1 MISNIIIAQS
11 KGNNDSSANN
21 NSPHDKV
28 ESKNIKAIPKQNS
41 KNDNDV
47 LKNQKE
53 DPLLEYISSSREI
66 TQKEVN
72 DAPLLIIDEDSNG
85 TLFNKTQVK
94 INAAGLIGG
103 RNAKDGVAIF
113 GQANAIINDKFKAD
127 FELQFKD
134 PLPYPYIFAIYYQRD
149 TKNYYIR
156 GYSGKSSDN
165 RILFVKLSGNYSLTI
180 RQKEIISAGNV
191 IFQITPLEGNKLE
204 IENLSKKLPNED
216 KNKRIFDPSETKE
229 ITIGR
234 DPKCTFAFPKDK
246 SFSRCQTTFIFEEQE
261 NTWRIIDGSKT
272 KSSTNGTWTFGTHSF
287 EIKDQMTVEI
297 LTTKVKFTLL
307 ENDK

>member
-134 PLPYPYIFAIYYQRD
+134 PLTYAYRFAIY
-149 TKNYYIR
+149 
-156 GYSGKSSDN
+156 
-165 RILFVKLSGNYSLTI
+165 
-180 RQKEIISAGNV
+180 
-191 IFQITPLEGNKLE
+191 
-204 IENLSKKLPNED
+204 
-216 KNKRIFDPSETKE
+216 
-229 ITIGR
+229 
-234 DPKCTFAFPKDK
+234 
-246 SFSRCQTTFIFEEQE
+246 
-261 NTWRIIDGSKT
+261 
-272 KSSTNGTWTFGTHSF
+272 
-287 EIKDQMTVEI
+287 
-297 LTTKVKFTLL
+297 
-307 ENDK
+307 